1 MEQLLANY
9 FALKQE
15 LDQRGKQLEKMRT
28 IIKQQLK
35 EANLQKFEN
44 KEYHVVLSKG
54 NRTTMHRKGVPE
66 DIWERYSVCTPF
78 EMISIKQKKPPNKTF
93 SRKTL

>member
-1 MEQLLANY
+1 MRGLAIVLTSTLMAGAAIADEATERLLTPAVY

-35 EANLQKFEN
+35 EANLQKFE
-44 KEYHVVLSKG
+44 KFLQLFLVSQL
-54 NRTTMHRKGVPE
+54 
-66 DIWERYSVCTPF
+66 F
-78 EMISIKQKKPPNKTF
+78 TF
-93 SRKTL
+93 FTKYENM